1 MSKIRDKFKS
11 KQEPNKSEPDR
22 FSAFDSAIM
31 QLAKVQ
37 IEISSELEKLI
48 PPLQSEE
55 IALLKE
61 SIAEEGVRD
70 PLLLWKSPEGKDIL
84 VDGHNRFRIIN
95 ELEAEGV
102 KVKYGT
108 KFLEL
113 ADFEAVKDWMI
124 INQLGRRNLTNEQR
138 SYLRGLRYERE
149 KQGHGGER
157 PSPQNGNMR
166 THQRLADE
174 YKVSKNT
181 ILRDSEFA
189 RGIEA
194 VGKSNAALKQQIL
207 AGNAPVKKG
216 DLQLL
221 GKVSDQLKSEI
232 NTADELK
239 TIVKKLKQKAAPKPK
254 VDQTEVLKKEIL
266 EKTKLLN
273 AKSKKTDYK
282 KLHKLLEDLE
292 KAYLE
297 K

>member
-1 MSKIRDKFKS
+1 MSKIRNKFKD
-11 KQEPNKSEPDR
+11 KKEVTKSEPDR
-22 FSAFDSAIM
+22 FSAFDTPIM
-31 QLAKVQ
+31 QLAKAQ

-48 PPLQSEE
+48 PLLQSEE

-61 SIAEEGVRD
+61 SIAKEGVRD

-84 VDGHNRFRIIN
+84 VDGHNRYRIIN

-108 KFLEL
+108 KYLEL

-194 VGKSNAALKQQIL
+194 IGKSNAVLKQQIL

-232 NTADELK
+232 STADELK
-239 TIVKKLKQKAAPKPK
+239 TIVKKLKQKSAPKPK

-273 AKSKKTDYK
+273 AKSKKTDYN
-282 KLHKLLEDLE
+282 KLHKLLEELE

-297 K
+297 N